1 MRKFLTLMVLLVALT
16 LTSVGVFAQLED
28 PEPAPDAAF
37 VRIAHLSPGTAAIKA
52 FVDGESRISG
62 LAYGTVTRWLDFA
75 PGTYT
80 FAIGTTSDPAAAQ
93 IADIQLELT
102 AGSFTTLAAV
112 GSGDA
117 IQGLTIVEDFERI
130 PSGQARA
137 TVINAIEG
145 AGAPV
150 NFAVGGTSVF
160 DFVAFP
166 GTIASADGFASGEI
180 APGAGITVTG
190 VNNNTVYAEDADREL
205 AAGHNYLIAAAGTAD
220 DVRLV
225 VIDTDQAE
233 FNTPNLAEGEARVRL
248 AHLASAVAPVTVFVD
263 GTAVLSGIR
272 FGSVTRF
279 LPIAAGEHE
288 IAVGP
293 NSNIASATIGPVEM
307 TFEDGSFTTLAAI
320 DDGDGG
326 VDSVVIEDFTGG
338 GENVASATIY
348 HGIPGGPSVDV
359 WAGDTKLI
367 EGLAFAGTFALPA
380 GGFNDGLTEVIVPAG
395 EAPIAVTGA
404 FAGSPEGALLDRP
417 TTFEAGHYYLIAI
430 VGTPDAPRLVVI
442 DVDPAVDLED

>member
-37 VRIAHLSPGTAAIKA
+37 VRIAHLSPGTPAVKA

-62 LAYGTVTRWLDFA
+62 LAYGSVTRWLDFA

-93 IADIQLELT
+93 LGDLQLELT

-112 GSGDA
+112 GSGDD
-117 IQGLTIVEDFERI
+117 IQALTIVENFERI
-130 PSGQARA
+130 STGQARV
-137 TVINAIEG
+137 TVVNAIEG
-145 AGAPV
+145 VGAPV
-150 NFAVGGTSVF
+150 DFAVGGSSVF

-166 GTIASADGFASGEI
+166 GTVASADGFASGEV

-190 VNNNTVYAEDADREL
+190 VNNKQVYVENVAREL
-205 AAGHNYLIAAAGTAD
+205 VAGFNYLIAAAGTAD

-225 VIDTDQAE
+225 VIETDQAMYS
-233 FNTPNLAEGEARVRL
+233 TPALAEGEARVRV
-248 AHLASAVAPVTVFVD
+248 AHLASSAAPVTVFVD

-279 LPIAAGEHE
+279 LAVSAGMHE

-293 NSNIASATIGPVEM
+293 NSNIANAIIGPVEL
-307 TFEDGSFTTLAAI
+307 TFADGSFTTIAAI
-320 DDGDGG
+320 DSGDS
-326 VDSVVIEDFTGG
+326 VAPVVIEDFTSGG
-338 GENVASATIY
+338 TNVASATVY
-348 HGIPGGPSVDV
+348 HGIPGGPSIDV
-359 WAGDTKLI
+359 WAGDTKLV
-367 EGLAFAGTFALPA
+367 EGLAFAGAFALPA
-380 GGFNDGLTEVIVPAG
+380 GGFNDGLSEVIVPAG
-395 EAPIAVTGA
+395 KAPVYVTAA
-404 FAGSPEGALLDRP
+404 FAGSNASALLNRP
-417 TTFEAGHYYLIAI
+417 TTFEAGHYYLIAV
-430 VGTPDAPRLVVI
+430 VGTPDAPRLVVV